1 MYAAQR
7 KSRVSQNTMNDESIY
22 SVDLI
27 FAHPFGYDSTCQ
39 LGLGLGCFDDMSWFS
54 FLYVVFYSKMSLE

>member
-7 KSRVSQNTMNDESIY
+7 KSRVSQNTMNHESIY
-22 SVDLI
+22 SVDLIFAQWI

-39 LGLGLGCFDDMSWFS
+39 LGLGCFDELVFVSLRC
-54 FLYVVFYSKMSLE
+54 FLQ